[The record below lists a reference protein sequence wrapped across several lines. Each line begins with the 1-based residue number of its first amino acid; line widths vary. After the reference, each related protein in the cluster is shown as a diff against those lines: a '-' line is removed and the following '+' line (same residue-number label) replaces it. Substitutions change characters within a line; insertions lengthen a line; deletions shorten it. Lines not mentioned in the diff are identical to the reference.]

1 LFNFNFSIICPD
13 LKFKTILLVNIITF
27 LIIIFSACCLNA
39 EPGKY
44 NINNVHLSD
53 VSSSMEANI
62 NSQDR
67 DPLNK
72 DLLSGNK
79 YSHLNANAVNLLNYN
94 LKKLLQK
101 NGQRNSRA
109 FKKLF
114 LETEIL
120 NKEVSVNLF
129 EKFSSGIYQSS
140 WNDFV
145 S

>member
-1 LFNFNFSIICPD
+1 
-13 LKFKTILLVNIITF
+13 
-27 LIIIFSACCLNA
+27 
-39 EPGKY
+39 
-44 NINNVHLSD
+44 
-53 VSSSMEANI
+53 MEANF
-62 NSQDR
+62 NSEDR

-72 DLLSGNK
+72 DFLSGNE

-109 FKKLF
+109 LKKLF